1 MNMGTSIAIITGSI
15 ALVLLLFAL
24 SGLRVV
30 YQYERVVIFILGRLV
45 GAKGPGV
52 FWVPPLISRTRKVD
66 LRVVTIELPP
76 QEGVTRGND
85 VTAKVSAAL

>member
-1 MNMGTSIAIITGSI
+1 MNTGATIGLIGGIIVI
-15 ALVLLLFAL
+15 LLLLFGL

-30 YQYERVVIFILGRLV
+30 YQYERVVIFVLGRLI

-76 QEGVTRGND
+76 QEGVIRFP
-85 VTAKVSAAL
+85 